1 MSGLKRKEEEI
12 GLVDLDAEQD
22 DDGRKERAAFRKARD
37 QKNKAVRMALAG
49 MVAGGLLLILLGTL
63 VFHISLITVG
73 CVVVIEAV
81 MVAALNHSPLWI
93 HIVIMALQ
101 VVMGIFMEQILF
113 LVLAAAYYFLL
124 LLAVKLL
131 EVDG

>member
-12 GLVDLDAEQD
+12 GLVDLDAEQTND
-22 DDGRKERAAFRKARD
+22 SLKERAAFRRARD

-63 VFHISLITVG
+63 VFHIPLITVG
-73 CVVVIEAV
+73 FVVVIEAV
-81 MVAALNHSPLWI
+81 IAAALNNSPFWI

-101 VVMGIFMEQILF
+101 IVMGVFMEQILF

-124 LLAVKLL
+124 LLSVKLL